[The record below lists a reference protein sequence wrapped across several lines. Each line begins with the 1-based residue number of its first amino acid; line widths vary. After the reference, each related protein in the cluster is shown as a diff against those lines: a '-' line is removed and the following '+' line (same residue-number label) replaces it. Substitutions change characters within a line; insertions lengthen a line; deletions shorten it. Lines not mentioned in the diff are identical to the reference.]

1 MEKVFIILAA
11 GFAAGYILKD
21 NHKIEKVSVLLVDIF
36 LFLLVLAM
44 GYSLGQ
50 NEEVIRSLA
59 SLGLDSVLITAATM
73 AGSILFVLPLHYLT
87 GDRNK

>member
-1 MEKVFIILAA
+1 MEKVFIVLAA
-11 GFAAGYILKD
+11 GFTAGYLLKD
-21 NHKIEKVSVLLVDIF
+21 SHKIEKVSVLLVDIF
-36 LFLLVLAM
+36 LFLLVLAL

-59 SLGLDSVLITAATM
+59 TLGLDSVLIAAATM

-87 GDRNK
+87 GDKNK